1 MKFAAFRMCECE
13 ESFNIDSEPGDGT
26 RYDLAVCNDPNGGYL
41 IVWPSSGEVWR
52 GFKDGEI
59 KTLSKEVNP
68 YSTKAIQK
76 IWNTFLNE
84 ELI

>member
-1 MKFAAFRMCECE
+1 MKFASLRLD
-13 ESFNIDSEPGDGT
+13 SITWNIDSQPGDGT
-26 RYDLAVCNDPNGGYL
+26 RYDLAVCHDPHGGWL
-41 IVWPSSGEVWR
+41 IVWPPMGQVWR

-68 YSTKAIQK
+68 YSTKAIQS
-76 IWNTFLNE
+76 IWNEFLTK